1 MEEKGNS
8 SQQSSPALVPSGVLL
23 EAEVFWFT
31 PYVGVTVSQGSS
43 SVSRST
49 RCQWLS
55 RTYSRV

>member
-31 PYVGVTVSQGSS
+31 PCVGGDCFPGAKFSKQEHQMPVAFSD
-43 SVSRST
+43 
-49 RCQWLS
+49 L
-55 RTYSRV
+55 